1 MKAGSREGIADC
13 FPWQSLAKLW
23 LLRQT
28 GGSQACKNEA
38 MGSGAPPHL
47 LPHRAGVK
55 SVIDEREVVERSSR
69 GAMGQ

>member
-13 FPWQSLAKLW
+13 FPWQSAALQDRREALKLARM
-23 LLRQT
+23 RQW
-28 GGSQACKNEA
+28 GWG
-38 MGSGAPPHL
+38 PPHL